1 MITAL
6 LLLTLY
12 ALVTAI
18 SASLRAF
25 SQVKPVK
32 APIPDPRSISKSSVS
47 KSIDTVSSNVENTVR
62 DIESKAAKP
71 QLQPDLDSTQPATAV
86 SSEAPEAPVSQP
98 STEEASHSSGIAF
111 APFAPQ
117 PEADIPLATSL
128 TVSEVVHPS
137 ETEPQIDLG
146 ITQHAPAHES
156 HHASVVEEVTH
167 LEHDGEKLEQLAQ
180 QANHSDG
187 NVRIVVAAELGEFAA
202 QGNERAIAILNQL
215 SQDVDPQVRVQAA
228 ASLGTRV

>member
-1 MITAL
+1 MVTAL

-12 ALVTAI
+12 ALITAI
-18 SASLRAF
+18 GAFIRAQA
-25 SQVKPVK
+25 QVKPLK
-32 APIPDPRSISKSSVS
+32 APIPSTLPTSSGS
-47 KSIDTVSSNVENTVR
+47 LPQQINNVSSTIGNTVR
-62 DIESKAAKP
+62 EIESEAAAKP
-71 QLQPDLDSTQPATAV
+71 RLQPDLDSVESATAV
-86 SSEAPEAPVSQP
+86 SNATPEETP
-98 STEEASHSSGIAF
+98 HSSGIAF

-146 ITQHAPAHES
+146 IAHPAPAQEAHE
-156 HHASVVEEVTH
+156 HHASVVEELSH
-167 LEHDGEKLEQLAQ
+167 LEHDSEKLDQLAQ
-180 QANHSDG
+180 QAQHPDG

-202 QGNERAIAILNQL
+202 QGNDRAIAVLNQL